1 MTLELSKVAQQIEEM
16 GRTLAQRAQ
25 RQRRALPAAREL
37 LRLFAD
43 DRTRLR
49 EIAESEDGQRLR
61 CAGPGAELLDARLPA
76 GTPPQKMTIVAAD
89 GSQIFPDSHGLAFY
103 YAVNV
108 GTIVYRAGSGQ
119 APEVGTEPRLCY
131 AEDEVY
137 PEGRRV
143 SGALVS
149 AERDVAEMQA
159 LARLAGGEAAE
170 GPPCVALRDGPLLI
184 WFQDR
189 ELPSGR
195 PQRLLADYVT
205 GLDALRAAAVP
216 AVGYVSRPQSAE
228 VVTLLYL
235 AQLEPA
241 QRGTVGNLAATP
253 FRGLVDRALFGFL
266 APGERSATFV
276 RGTGANRDFRARGHS
291 VYFFYLNTGSEL
303 ARVEVPEW
311 VARDAGRIGL
321 VHAAVYDQCRCNEGY
336 PYVLT
341 RADELAVILG
351 AEREVL
357 EEMIA
362 RAMARHGLHL
372 PELSAKA
379 QQKRVAR
386 WRR

>member
-1 MTLELSKVAQQIEEM
+1 
-16 GRTLAQRAQ
+16 
-25 RQRRALPAAREL
+25 
-37 LRLFAD
+37 
-43 DRTRLR
+43 
-49 EIAESEDGQRLR
+49 
-61 CAGPGAELLDARLPA
+61 
-76 GTPPQKMTIVAAD
+76 MTIVAAD
-89 GSQIFPDSHGLAFY
+89 GSQIFPDRHGLAFY

-108 GTIVYRAGSGQ
+108 GTIVYRGGSGQ
-119 APEVGTEPRLCY
+119 APAVGTEPRLYY
-131 AEDEVY
+131 AEEEVY

-159 LARLAGGEAAE
+159 LARLAAGEARA

-195 PQRLLADYVT
+195 PQRLLADYLT
-205 GLDALRAAAVP
+205 GLDALREDGVP

-235 AQLEPA
+235 AQLEPE
-241 QRGTVGNLAATP
+241 QRGAVGNLATTP
-253 FRGLVDRALFGFL
+253 FRGLVDRALFGTL
-266 APGERSATFV
+266 APGQRSATFV

-311 VARDAGRIGL
+311 VARDEARLGL

-357 EEMIA
+357 EEMIV
-362 RAMARHGLHL
+362 RAMARHGLRL